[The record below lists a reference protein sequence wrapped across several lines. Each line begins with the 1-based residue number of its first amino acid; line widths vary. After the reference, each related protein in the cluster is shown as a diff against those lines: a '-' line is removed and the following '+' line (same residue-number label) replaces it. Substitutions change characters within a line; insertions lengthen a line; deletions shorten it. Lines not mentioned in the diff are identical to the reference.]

1 MNKHIESYL
10 KEFITMDKPQY
21 AVMLKGD
28 WGSGKTYFIK
38 NFIEND
44 KNNKYVYV
52 SLFGLKSTEAIDEA
66 IFDELH
72 PVLSSAP
79 VKVLNTVFKSALKL
93 GLRVDVD
100 SENANLNSVNANI
113 NLDSVLDYFD
123 KKNKDKNVIFI
134 FDDLER
140 TLLDYTEVLGYIN
153 SMVETSGLTVI
164 VIANEDKITNDVF
177 NDFKEKTINKTY
189 KLVSE
194 NSEVFLEIVN
204 KHNVLTNHV
213 EGIRNIFDKSGNN
226 NYRVLIQIIDNY
238 KYFSKSILRKFKKN
252 SDFME
257 NLVHQYFIYS
267 FTYKIAGNLDNI
279 SDILKSFNNKYQLFN
294 SKTWKDIIENNIINQ
309 DELTKTIQELYFF
322 KKEVEKPSWRELWD
336 YNHLNKDAFYKNLK
350 SMQTDFLNFKY
361 NNPLILLHVVS
372 LLITFSKAGIKTVI
386 SVEKIRDTTCEYI
399 RSHTNKEWNKKNR
412 GDSFFNSTGLGYTND
427 DDADFKN
434 ILRLI
439 NIKIDDIVAEYE
451 VYAEKEDRANSVSM
465 IETGDFLGLIDILDK
480 KYSTVAYLHNLDADM
495 IFQKIMEDD
504 SLIFGFSMVI
514 NHRYPSNHTMDNRPI
529 SFYRLE
535 ELSFLQALSTHI
547 RTYLE
552 KDDRDDFIAL
562 KLKILIE
569 LLEKNIKYLEEIKKQ
584 YINQDI

>member
-1 MNKHIESYL
+1 MGVSLVNKHIESYL

-238 KYFSKSILRKFKKN
+238 KYFSKSILRKFKKIQI
-252 SDFME
+252 
-257 NLVHQYFIYS
+257 LW
-267 FTYKIAGNLDNI
+267 KI
-279 SDILKSFNNKYQLFN
+279 
-294 SKTWKDIIENNIINQ
+294 
-309 DELTKTIQELYFF
+309 
-322 KKEVEKPSWRELWD
+322 
-336 YNHLNKDAFYKNLK
+336 
-350 SMQTDFLNFKY
+350 
-361 NNPLILLHVVS
+361 
-372 LLITFSKAGIKTVI
+372 
-386 SVEKIRDTTCEYI
+386 
-399 RSHTNKEWNKKNR
+399 
-412 GDSFFNSTGLGYTND
+412 
-427 DDADFKN
+427 
-434 ILRLI
+434 
-439 NIKIDDIVAEYE
+439 
-451 VYAEKEDRANSVSM
+451 
-465 IETGDFLGLIDILDK
+465 
-480 KYSTVAYLHNLDADM
+480 
-495 IFQKIMEDD
+495 
-504 SLIFGFSMVI
+504 
-514 NHRYPSNHTMDNRPI
+514 
-529 SFYRLE
+529 
-535 ELSFLQALSTHI
+535 
-547 RTYLE
+547 
-552 KDDRDDFIAL
+552 
-562 KLKILIE
+562 
-569 LLEKNIKYLEEIKKQ
+569 
-584 YINQDI
+584 

>member
-1 MNKHIESYL
+1 M
-10 KEFITMDKPQY
+10 
-21 AVMLKGD
+21 
-28 WGSGKTYFIK
+28 
-38 NFIEND
+38 
-44 KNNKYVYV
+44 
-52 SLFGLKSTEAIDEA
+52 
-66 IFDELH
+66 
-72 PVLSSAP
+72 
-79 VKVLNTVFKSALKL
+79 
-93 GLRVDVD
+93 
-100 SENANLNSVNANI
+100 
-113 NLDSVLDYFD
+113 
-123 KKNKDKNVIFI
+123 
-134 FDDLER
+134 
-140 TLLDYTEVLGYIN
+140 
-153 SMVETSGLTVI
+153 
-164 VIANEDKITNDVF
+164 
-177 NDFKEKTINKTY
+177 
-189 KLVSE
+189 
-194 NSEVFLEIVN
+194 
-204 KHNVLTNHV
+204 
-213 EGIRNIFDKSGNN
+213 
-226 NYRVLIQIIDNY
+226 
-238 KYFSKSILRKFKKN
+238 
-252 SDFME
+252 
-257 NLVHQYFIYS
+257 
-267 FTYKIAGNLDNI
+267 
-279 SDILKSFNNKYQLFN
+279 
-294 SKTWKDIIENNIINQ
+294 
-309 DELTKTIQELYFF
+309 TKTIQELYFF

-412 GDSFFNSTGLGYTND
+412 GNSFFNSTGLGYTND

-504 SLIFGFSMVI
+504 SRIFGFSMVI